1 MRATVKKSIDLNDF
15 DHSKWDGTIWVYP
28 SKNRVSHQ
36 DTTVRATGRKEY
48 KSRKWADLI
57 KEGGR

>member
-15 DHSKWDGTIWVYP
+15 DHSQWDGTIWVYP
-28 SKNRVSHQ
+28 PKKVVSHF
-36 DTTVRATGRKEY
+36 DYTVRSTGRKEY
-48 KSRKWADLI
+48 TPRRWADLI

>member
-1 MRATVKKSIDLNDF
+1 MRATVKKSINLDDF
-15 DHSKWDGTIWVYP
+15 DHSQWDGTIWVYP
-28 SKNRVSHQ
+28 AKKVVSHQ
-36 DTTVRATGRKEY
+36 DTTVRRTGRKVY